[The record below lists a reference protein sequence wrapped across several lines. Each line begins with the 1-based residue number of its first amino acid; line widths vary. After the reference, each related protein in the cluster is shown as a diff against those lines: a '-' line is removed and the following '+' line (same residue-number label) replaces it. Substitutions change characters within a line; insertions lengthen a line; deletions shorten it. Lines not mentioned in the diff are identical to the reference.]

1 MAVTEQTLAE
11 LMRQRAGIDLI
22 VDTRT
27 RDLIVAWARA
37 WDEIAAELDKAI
49 EQVLAGNPTLSARI
63 AAIRARDAQIVAVNA
78 LNRLAQQAGGALSD
92 DVLALVN
99 AAPADALKL
108 VALQFPLDEHARLGV
123 DWVRTDPQQITEM
136 VQRTTEQ
143 ITSRTWQ
150 LQAEATV
157 QMERELIRAVSI
169 GDNPREA
176 ARRMVAA
183 VQGAFAGG
191 LTRAM
196 VIARTELLDAYRRA
210 AQTEHNQHRD
220 VLTKW
225 QWVAD
230 LSERTCRSC
239 LAMHGS
245 LHDLDEPGP
254 LDHHQGRC
262 SRVPITKTWKE
273 LGIDAPEP
281 DGRVQPGDGEA
292 WLAKQ
297 PERVQREI
305 LGDRG
310 YEAWKAGQWPSSQ
323 WATRRQS
330 ADWRDSYGPAKQP
343 DRPL

>member
-11 LMRQRAGIDLI
+11 LMRQRAAIDTI

-37 WDEIAAELDKAI
+37 WDEVAAELAEAI

-78 LNRLAQQAGGALSD
+78 LNRLAMQAGGALSD

-123 DWVRTDPQQITEM
+123 DWVRTDPQQIAEM

-143 ITSRTWQ
+143 ITARTLQ

-157 QMERELIRAVSI
+157 QMERELIRAVAM
-169 GDNPREA
+169 GDNPRDA
-176 ARRMVAA
+176 ARAMVQA
-183 VQGAFAGG
+183 VQGAFNGG
-191 LTRAM
+191 LVRAM
-196 VIARTELLDAYRRA
+196 VIARTELLDAYRRS

-262 SRVPITKTWKE
+262 SRVPVTKTWKE
-273 LGIDAPEP
+273 LGIKAPEP
-281 DGRVQPGDGEA
+281 AGMVKPGDGEK
-292 WLAKQ
+292 WLSNQ
-297 PERVQREI
+297 PESVQRDI
-305 LGDRG
+305 LGSRG
-310 YEAWKAGQWPSSQ
+310 YDAWKRGEWPSSD
-323 WATRRQS
+323 WAVRRES
-330 ADWRDSYGPAKQP
+330 SGWRDSYGPAPQP
-343 DRPL
+343 QAA

>member
-37 WDEIAAELDKAI
+37 WDEVAAELAEAI
-49 EQVLAGNPTLSARI
+49 EQVLAGNATVSARI

-78 LNRLAQQAGGALSD
+78 LNRLAMQAGGALSD

-143 ITSRTWQ
+143 ITARTWQ

-157 QMERELIRAVSI
+157 QMERELIRAVAM
-169 GDNPREA
+169 GDNPRDA
-176 ARRMVAA
+176 ARAMVQA
-183 VQGAFAGG
+183 VQGAFNGG

-220 VLTKW
+220 LLTKW

-239 LAMHGS
+239 LSMHGS

-262 SRVPITKTWKE
+262 SRVPVTKTWKE

-281 DGRVQPGDGEA
+281 AGMVKPGDGEK
-292 WLAKQ
+292 WLSNQ
-297 PERVQREI
+297 PESVQRDI
-305 LGDRG
+305 LGSRG
-310 YEAWKAGQWPSSQ
+310 YDAWKSGEWPSSD
-323 WATRRQS
+323 WAVRRES
-330 ADWRDSYGPAKQP
+330 SGWRDSFGPAPQP
-343 DRPL
+343 QAA